1 MEYEK
6 QWLVDSLRRLG
17 YGDIA
22 DEAERV
28 LPSEVPEEQL
38 VKFAD
43 KHGISR
49 GELISR
55 MGGSP

>member
-6 QWLVDSLRRLG
+6 QWVIESLRRLG
-17 YGDIA
+17 YGDVA

-28 LPSEVPEEQL
+28 LPSEVPEEEL
-38 VKFAD
+38 LKFAD
-43 KHGISR
+43 KNGISR